1 MKNRVTN
8 LALLRGGSP
17 EPRALCGPVF
27 ALFLSLV
34 CWRGLA
40 SLDTS
45 SPGEPST
52 WPPMHQDPVP
62 RFLSTSHPKSQSLTA
77 MLSSFRIQ
85 VTREA
90 IQKGFLTFT
99 GLSRRAGQLFLVPLK
114 SLTGLYHPGHAVQM
128 PHPCWTASAE
138 GRA

>member
-52 WPPMHQDPVP
+52 WPPMHQDPSAQISLHLPSQIPELDGHVVKFQDSGHTRGYPERLFDFHWSLKKSWPVVP
-62 RFLSTSHPKSQSLTA
+62 GAPQVADRPLSP
-77 MLSSFRIQ
+77 R
-85 VTREA
+85 TRCA
-90 IQKGFLTFT
+90 DA
-99 GLSRRAGQLFLVPLK
+99 SPLLDCK
-114 SLTGLYHPGHAVQM
+114 
-128 PHPCWTASAE
+128 
-138 GRA
+138 R